1 MVIKEVH
8 VGKLRD
14 ESKWPDI
21 YVNDPVYHSNGVNLD
36 CPQEPAHVLLDDLEQ
51 EIVTDM
57 GLDLDEGLYMY
68 KIEPYP
74 ESHHV

>member
-1 MVIKEVH
+1 M
-8 VGKLRD
+8 GTLRPSAKIQD
-14 ESKWPDI
+14 LISLIWEDI
-21 YVNDPVYHSNGVNLD
+21 DTD
-36 CPQEPAHVLLDDLEQ
+36 CPRAPARILLDDLEQ

-74 ESHHV
+74 ESHHI